1 MRIGSWASYFSR
13 AYLNPPTGKSHDNR
27 RAGQRIN
34 RRPGLGESPSYRE
47 LYLLGRTTS
56 AQRLRPD
63 TARGAQ
69 DDIGR
74 RHGSGLGQRELS
86 STEVIG
92 FDSRGWIELDPGP
105 YLITFNEVV
114 NLPLDVIALGRPRSS
129 LLRSGVSIHT
139 AVWDAGYKGRSQAL
153 LVVQNH
159 LGYRLQRDARVA
171 QLVFFRL
178 STPASQGYQGRFWG
192 ENI

>member
-1 MRIGSWASYFSR
+1 MITGALDRESIGD
-13 AYLNPPTGKSHDNR
+13 LVLGNPPLIEGYISLDEQLQTNGFDLTLREVGRMTSGGGMG
-27 RAGQRIN
+27 AG
-34 RRPGLGESPSYRE
+34 L
-47 LYLLGRTTS
+47 
-56 AQRLRPD
+56 D
-63 TARGAQ
+63 
-69 DDIGR
+69 
-74 RHGSGLGQRELS
+74 QRELP
-86 STEVIG
+86 STEVID
-92 FDSRGWIELDPGP
+92 FNSRGWLELDPGP

-114 NLPLDVIALGRPRSS
+114 NLPLDVMALGRPRSS

-171 QLVFFRL
+171 QLAFFRL

-192 ENI
+192 ENL